1 MPTSPVLLLGA
12 PALASPLKAAGVVV
26 LPEGLPDR
34 DYAVVVGRLTS
45 DAVPVVQAQI
55 AQGRTVL
62 LLASPD
68 EDASSPPPNV
78 RVMRLPVVMDDLL
91 GAIGAEAVGGVVGTA
106 EIGID
111 LSVRPTKARDALGL
125 FHDRAN
131 GAKQAGQGAA
141 HTNGAPVL
149 TDSSTRRG
157 PEPLAVEEMEPRL
170 EPAVAKVPGPWDLR
184 RPAPLPGTQP
194 LAAQPPAGQRAAE
207 AQAVVVPSLDP
218 LSVYDDLAPASKA
231 MTADG
236 LGPSEALAPTTV
248 KQPQFGQGSPA
259 SRGGFADPGSP
270 TTEPG
275 LQAPLAA
282 QRQPR
287 FGQGTHAYQSAL
299 GGTRNP
305 AGAAAAPQGAAAGLF
320 QSPGARR
327 LGSLI
332 ICFAGKGGVGKS
344 SLALALGEQAS
355 SLGLRSIVVDANRG
369 QGDLR
374 KYLRVNQAYLPS
386 VVDAATSGDPTRAIT
401 TPERLAAARPAGL
414 PVPSFATVLAP
425 TDAQVDPTL
434 VTPEVYRE
442 VVEAVRE
449 LADIVIVD
457 TQIVEAT
464 DIGGMVDDFMVPELL
479 SGAWG
484 LGISD
489 PSVGADNLLR
499 RIYMLSAR
507 GVGPARLMVCL
518 NRVEPSSGLNQE
530 AMARLVEP
538 YAAWMGAVG
547 IDPRITTA
555 FESGGIPTSPAL
567 EELLGRVLA
576 RVTGITPVAKA
587 EPAEDKPSKK
597 KLFRWKK

>member
-1 MPTSPVLLLGA
+1 MPRSRIECARAPTYGATPAASRSGWTLGRVSRHRTAIEGGNHLPTSPVLLLGA

-26 LPEGLPDR
+26 LPEGMPDR

-259 SRGGFADPGSP
+259 SRGGFADPGPQPPSRGYKPHWQPSGSP
-270 TTEPG
+270 GSARVPMPIS
-275 LQAPLAA
+275 PLW
-282 QRQPR
+282 
-287 FGQGTHAYQSAL
+287 GAL
-299 GGTRNP
+299 GT
-305 AGAAAAPQGAAAGLF
+305 QL
-320 QSPGARR
+320 
-327 LGSLI
+327 
-332 ICFAGKGGVGKS
+332 
-344 SLALALGEQAS
+344 
-355 SLGLRSIVVDANRG
+355 
-369 QGDLR
+369 
-374 KYLRVNQAYLPS
+374 
-386 VVDAATSGDPTRAIT
+386 
-401 TPERLAAARPAGL
+401 ER
-414 PVPSFATVLAP
+414 
-425 TDAQVDPTL
+425 
-434 VTPEVYRE
+434 
-442 VVEAVRE
+442 
-449 LADIVIVD
+449 
-457 TQIVEAT
+457 
-464 DIGGMVDDFMVPELL
+464 
-479 SGAWG
+479 
-484 LGISD
+484 
-489 PSVGADNLLR
+489 LLR
-499 RIYMLSAR
+499 RKAPLLASSSRPAPGGSALSLFAS
-507 GVGPARLMVCL
+507 PAR
-518 NRVEPSSGLNQE
+518 
-530 AMARLVEP
+530 
-538 YAAWMGAVG
+538 AASASRAW
-547 IDPRITTA
+547 
-555 FESGGIPTSPAL
+555 L
-567 EELLGRVLA
+567 
-576 RVTGITPVAKA
+576 
-587 EPAEDKPSKK
+587 
-597 KLFRWKK
+597 